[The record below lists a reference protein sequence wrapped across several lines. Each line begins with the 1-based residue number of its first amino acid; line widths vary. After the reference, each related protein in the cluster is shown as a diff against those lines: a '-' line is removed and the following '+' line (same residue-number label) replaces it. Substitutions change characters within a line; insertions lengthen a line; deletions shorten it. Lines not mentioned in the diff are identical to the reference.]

1 MPEDNA
7 RLLMEIFQLKDKI
20 SALNHNEQVM
30 QQKIA
35 GLEDSIRIL
44 NSKIQDFQQF
54 MQGMNNGS
62 K

>member
-7 RLLMEIFQLKDKI
+7 RLLMEIFDLKDKI
-20 SALNHNEQVM
+20 SALNHNDRVK

-35 GLEDSIRIL
+35 GLEDSVRIL
-44 NSKIQDFQQF
+44 NAKVQDLS
-54 MQGMNNGS
+54 MLYTR

>member
-7 RLLMEIFQLKDKI
+7 RLLMEIFELKDRI
-20 SALNHNEQVM
+20 SALNHNDQVK

-35 GLEDSIRIL
+35 GLEDSVRIL
-44 NSKIQDFQQF
+44 NAKVQDLS
-54 MQGMNNGS
+54 MLYTR

>member
-7 RLLMEIFQLKDKI
+7 RLLMEIFDLKDKI
-20 SALNHNEQVM
+20 SALNHNDQVK

-35 GLEDSIRIL
+35 GLEDSVRIL
-44 NSKIQDFQQF
+44 NAKVQDLS
-54 MQGMNNGS
+54 MLYTR

>member
-7 RLLMEIFQLKDKI
+7 RLLMEIFDLKDKI
-20 SALNHNEQVM
+20 GALNHNDRVK

-35 GLEDSIRIL
+35 DHEDSIRIL
-44 NSKIQDFQQF
+44 NTKVQDLS
-54 MQGMNNGS
+54 MLYTR